1 MSIEAEVVR
10 SKRRLWAAR
19 GGAHDRLV
27 RVLQIGLPAAVGAL
41 IAVLLFAPFGQRSE
55 IGFLLAKDAIE
66 ISPQRLRVDA
76 ARYTGS
82 DGEGRPFSLTAAS
95 AVQRSTA
102 DPIVRLTDLSAVIVM
117 SEGPAAL
124 DADAGRYDPTR
135 DLVSIDGPLRFVAA
149 DGFRLDTGDVAIDL
163 KARRLSSG
171 RRVTGTL
178 PIGSFSANSLSAN
191 LESRVVRLTGSAR
204 LRINQGIGR

>member
-10 SKRRLWAAR
+10 SQRRHWAAS
-19 GGAHDRLV
+19 GGSHDRLV

-41 IAVLLFAPFGQRSE
+41 VAILLFAPFGQRSE

-82 DGEGRPFSLTAAS
+82 DARGRPFSLTAAN
-95 AVQRSTA
+95 AIQRSAA

-117 SEGPAAL
+117 DEGPAAI
-124 DADAGRYDPTR
+124 DAEAGRYDPIR
-135 DLVSIDGPLRFVAA
+135 DTVSVDGPLRFIAA
-149 DGFRLDTGDVAIDL
+149 DGYRLETGDVAVDL
-163 KARRLSSG
+163 KTRRLSSG
-171 RRVTGTL
+171 RPVTGNL
-178 PIGSFSANSLSAN
+178 PIGNFSADRISAD
-191 LESRVVRLTGSAR
+191 LETRIVRLSGRAR